1 MLIMGST
8 ARLSPAVY
16 VCMLR
21 KPAEA
26 RALLLPSPRSYGGP
40 TAPPAH
46 ADKLE
51 CGPSSCL
58 YPVGTSHLPGS
69 TCWSLSFSTQ
79 TLCAPAALPSWEVLL
94 HAVVSTVL
102 PPPPAS
108 RSASLKGRV
117 HSPPA
122 PLSVLVDIE
131 AGEGSSQG
139 EETFPLPQ
147 LPPMDASL
155 FLTFGI

>member
-16 VCMLR
+16 VCMLT

-58 YPVGTSHLPGS
+58 YPVGTSLLPGS

-79 TLCAPAALPSWEVLL
+79 TLCAPAALPSWEVLS
-94 HAVVSTVL
+94 VSTCFL
-102 PPPPAS
+102 PRQPAGVHPS
-108 RSASLKGRV
+108 RAESIPLQLLSLSWWTSQLAKGAPRV
-117 HSPPA
+117 KKPFLFHSSLPWMP
-122 PLSVLVDIE
+122 V
-131 AGEGSSQG
+131 SS
-139 EETFPLPQ
+139 
-147 LPPMDASL
+147 
-155 FLTFGI
+155 